1 MSANRLLISIA
12 RQSPWL
18 ILLSVVLGLS
28 GAIFNGIGV
37 TLIIPLVLD
46 LLGQDILSDTTFPPV
61 LQPLFAPFES
71 LPGDYR
77 ALAMVGVLIFALLL
91 KNLSIYSGTLVSSL
105 LSRSYVYRLRQDAMR
120 LLLDVDLDYHTNTRL
135 GDMMN
140 NLNGETGRVAAAVR
154 TLDRIATLGI
164 TILVFLAIL
173 VAISWPLTL
182 VSILLMAGVALANQ
196 VSISQAKGLG
206 QLLSKAGNDLAIRT
220 IEVLSGMRLVKTT
233 ANEDS
238 EFELINHLV
247 HRREETEFKSQLV
260 YASIG
265 PINEMLSIVALI
277 ALILIGRVLLAEQL
291 ESVSSVLLI
300 YLVVLFRLLPIIG
313 QLNSSRSQLAS
324 NSASAEII
332 EAFLN
337 RADKPF
343 MANGHRP
350 FVALTEGI
358 RFNHLSFRYPR
369 AEGWALQDI
378 DLFLPKGQT
387 LALVGSSGAGKS
399 TLADLLPRFYD
410 PTEGSIDIDSINLRE
425 FEVKSFR
432 RRLGVVSQDTFL
444 FNASVK
450 DNIRYGCPQATDAEV
465 AAAARRANAEEFILK
480 LPQGYDT
487 FIGDRGI
494 LLSGGQRQRLA
505 IARALV
511 QDPEILI
518 LDEAT
523 SALDTISERLVQQ
536 AIDDLSKDR
545 TTLVIAHR
553 LSTVQ
558 RAHQIAVLDK
568 GRVVERGTHQTLLAK
583 GDHYAKLYAMQFSDH
598 PDLSP
603 AELDVDAIRKAS
615 YQMRTQLNGVLGV
628 LSIITTDPPEQPQDY
643 EDLVN
648 EGYRAALNIVQTL
661 EQMELQIPQEI
672 DKDLPAHESIFP
684 EGQGATSILED
695 AEKEG
700 NDCLPN

>member
-1 MSANRLLISIA
+1 MSANRLLINLA

-18 ILLSVVLGLS
+18 ILLSIALGLS
-28 GAIFNGIGV
+28 GAIFNGIGA
-37 TLIIPLVLD
+37 TLIIPLILD

-61 LQPLFAPFES
+61 LQPLFSPFEN

-77 ALAMVGVLIFALLL
+77 TLAMVGVLIAALLL
-91 KNLSIYSGTLVSSL
+91 KNLSIYSGALVSSL
-105 LSRSYVYRLRQDAMR
+105 LSRAYVYSLRTDAMR
-120 LLLDVDLDYHTNTRL
+120 LLLDVDLAYHTNTRL

-140 NLNGETGRVAAAVR
+140 NLNGETGRVAAALR
-154 TLDRIATLGI
+154 TLDRIATLVI
-164 TILVFLAIL
+164 TILVFLGIL

-196 VSISQAKGLG
+196 VSISRAKGFG
-206 QLLSKAGNDLAIRT
+206 QALSKTGNDLAIRT
-220 IEVLSGMRLVKTT
+220 IEVLSGIRLVKTI

-238 EFELINHLV
+238 EFEAINHLV
-247 HRREETEFKSQLV
+247 RQREEAEFKSQLI

-265 PINEMLSIVALI
+265 PINEMLSILVLI
-277 ALILIGRVLLAEQL
+277 ALILVGRTLLSEQL

-300 YLVVLFRLLPIIG
+300 YLVVLFRLLPFIG

-343 MANGHRP
+343 MTNGHRP
-350 FVALTEGI
+350 FTALNEGI

-369 AEGWALQDI
+369 ADGWALQDV

-410 PTEGSIDIDSINLRE
+410 PTQGSIDIDGTDLRE
-425 FEVKSFR
+425 FEIKSFR

-444 FNASVK
+444 FNASVT
-450 DNIRYGCPQATDAEV
+450 DNIRYGCPQATDGEV
-465 AAAARRANAEEFILK
+465 AEAARRANAEEFILK

-487 FIGDRGI
+487 LIGDRGI

-505 IARALV
+505 IARSLV
-511 QDPEILI
+511 QNPEILI

-558 RAHQIAVLDK
+558 RADQIAVLEK
-568 GRVVERGTHQTLLAK
+568 GRVVEVGNHQTLLAK
-583 GDHYAKLYAMQFSDH
+583 GDHYAKLYAMQFSDQ
-598 PDLSP
+598 PS
-603 AELDVDAIRKAS
+603 AESTVTEKAVLRETS
-615 YQMRTQLNGVLGV
+615 HRLRSQLNGVLGI
-628 LSIITTDPPEQPQDY
+628 LHLIATDSPEQSQDY
-643 EDLVN
+643 TDLVE
-648 EGYRAALNIVQTL
+648 EGYRSALNILTV
-661 EQMELQIPQEI
+661 
-672 DKDLPAHESIFP
+672 
-684 EGQGATSILED
+684 LED
-695 AEKEG
+695 LEDPVPPSATLASEMKTTE
-700 NDCLPN
+700 L

>member
-1 MSANRLLISIA
+1 MSANRLLTNIARRSPGLFLLSIA
-12 RQSPWL
+12 F
-18 ILLSVVLGLS
+18 GLS

-37 TLIIPLVLD
+37 TLIIPIILD
-46 LLGQDILSDTTFPPV
+46 LLGQDILSDTTFPPA
-61 LQPLFAPFES
+61 LQPLFALFED
-71 LPGDYR
+71 LPEDYR
-77 ALAMVGVLIFALLL
+77 ALAMVGVLIGALLL
-91 KNLSIYSGTLVSSL
+91 KNLAFYGGAVVSNV
-105 LSRSYVYRLRQDAMR
+105 LSRSYVYNLRKDGLR
-120 LLLDVDLDYHTNTRL
+120 LLLDVDLDYHANVRL
-135 GDMMN
+135 GDLMN
-140 NLNGETGRVAAAVR
+140 NLNTEVNRVAVAVR
-154 TLDRIATLGI
+154 TLDRIATLVI
-164 TILVFLAIL
+164 TILVFLGIL

-182 VSILLMAGVALANQ
+182 VAVLLMAGVALANQ
-196 VSISQAKGLG
+196 VSINQAKGFG
-206 QLLSKAGNDLAIRT
+206 QALSKAAGALSSRT
-220 IEVLSGMRLVKTT
+220 IEVLSGIRLVKTT
-233 ANEDS
+233 ANEER
-238 EFELINHLV
+238 EFEAINHLV
-247 HRREETEFKSQLV
+247 RQREEAEFKSQLV
-260 YASIG
+260 YASIS
-265 PINEMLSIVALI
+265 PTNEMLSILALI
-277 ALILIGRVLLAEQL
+277 ALILVGRALLAEQL

-300 YLVVLFRLLPIIG
+300 YLVVLFRLLPFIG

-324 NSASAEII
+324 TSASADVI

-350 FVALTEGI
+350 FATLNEGI

-410 PTEGSIDIDSINLRE
+410 PTQGRIEIDGTDLRE
-425 FEVKSFR
+425 FDIQSFR

-444 FNASVK
+444 FNASIK
-450 DNIRYGCPQATDAEV
+450 DNIRYGCPQAIDEEV
-465 AAAARRANAEEFILK
+465 TAAARRANAEEFILK

-487 FIGDRGI
+487 LIGDRGV

-511 QDPEILI
+511 QNPEILI

-558 RAHQIAVLDK
+558 RADQIAVLDK
-568 GRVVERGTHQTLLAK
+568 GRVVEVGTHQTLLAQ
-583 GDHYAKLYAMQFSDH
+583 GEHYAKLYAMQFSDH
-598 PDLSP
+598 PTP
-603 AELDVDAIRKAS
+603 ANGVVDAQVLRQTS
-615 YQMRTQLNGVLGV
+615 YKVRSDLNGVLGI
-628 LSIITTDPPEQPQDY
+628 LSIITTDPPEQSQDY
-643 EDLVN
+643 EELVG
-648 EGYRAALNIVQTL
+648 EGYRAALNILQTL
-661 EQMELQIPQEI
+661 EDLEGRIP
-672 DKDLPAHESIFP
+672 KVAS
-684 EGQGATSILED
+684 TKS
-695 AEKEG
+695 
-700 NDCLPN
+700 

>member
-1 MSANRLLISIA
+1 MSANRLLLSIA

-18 ILLSVVLGLS
+18 ILTSITLGLS

-37 TLIIPLVLD
+37 TLIIPLILD

-91 KNLSIYSGTLVSSL
+91 KNLSLYCGALVSSL

-140 NLNGETGRVAAAVR
+140 NLSGETGRVAAAVR
-154 TLDRIATLGI
+154 TLDRIATLLI
-164 TILVFLAIL
+164 TILVFLGIL

-196 VSISQAKGLG
+196 VSISQAKGFG
-206 QLLSKAGNDLAIRT
+206 QALSKAGNDLAIRT

-247 HRREETEFKSQLV
+247 RKREEADFKSQLV

-265 PINEMLSIVALI
+265 PVNEMLSIVALI
-277 ALILIGRVLLAEQL
+277 ALILIGRTLLAEQL
-291 ESVSSVLLI
+291 ASVSSVLLI
-300 YLVVLFRLLPIIG
+300 YLVVLFRLLPFIG

-343 MANGHRP
+343 MANGYRP
-350 FVALTEGI
+350 FTVLKEGI

-387 LALVGSSGAGKS
+387 LALVGASGAGKS

-410 PTEGSIDIDSINLRE
+410 PTEGSIDIDGINLRE
-425 FEVKSFR
+425 FEFKSFR

-450 DNIRYGCPQATDAEV
+450 DNIRYGCSQATEEEV
-465 AAAARRANAEEFILK
+465 TAAASRANAEEFILK

-487 FIGDRGI
+487 LIGDRGI

-558 RAHQIAVLDK
+558 RADQIAVLDK
-568 GRVVERGTHQTLLAK
+568 GRVVERGTHQALLAK
-583 GDHYAKLYAMQFSDH
+583 GDHYAKLYAMQFSDY
-598 PDLSP
+598 PSP
-603 AELDVDAIRKAS
+603 PHSELDVPAMREAS
-615 YQMRTQLNGVLGV
+615 YQLRSQLNGVLGV
-628 LSIITTDPPEQPQDY
+628 LSIITTDPPEQAQDY

-661 EQMELQIPQEI
+661 EQMEVHLPQETDPI
-672 DKDLPAHESIFP
+672 APADESVVIEEP
-684 EGQGATSILED
+684 EKSAFQ
-695 AEKEG
+695 KKG

>member
-1 MSANRLLISIA
+1 MSANRLLTNIA
-12 RQSPWL
+12 RRSPWL
-18 ILLSVVLGLS
+18 FLLSILFGLS

-37 TLIIPLVLD
+37 TLIIPLILD
-46 LLGQDILSDTTFPPV
+46 LLGQDILSDTTFPPA
-61 LQPLFAPFES
+61 LQPLFALFED
-71 LPGDYR
+71 LPEDYR

-91 KNLSIYSGTLVSSL
+91 KNLAFYGGAVVSNL
-105 LSRSYVYRLRQDAMR
+105 LSRSYVYNLRKDGLR
-120 LLLDVDLDYHTNTRL
+120 LLLDVDLDYHANVRL
-135 GDMMN
+135 GDLMN
-140 NLNGETGRVAAAVR
+140 NLNTEVNRVAVAVR
-154 TLDRIATLGI
+154 TLDRIATLVI
-164 TILVFLAIL
+164 TILVFLGIL

-182 VSILLMAGVALANQ
+182 VAILLMAGVALANQ
-196 VSISQAKGLG
+196 VSINQAKGFG
-206 QLLSKAGNDLAIRT
+206 QALSKAAGALSSRT
-220 IEVLSGMRLVKTT
+220 IEVLSGIRLVKTT
-233 ANEDS
+233 ANEER
-238 EFELINHLV
+238 EFEVINRLV
-247 HRREETEFKSQLV
+247 RQREEAEFKSQLV
-260 YASIG
+260 YASIS
-265 PINEMLSIVALI
+265 PTNEMLSILALI
-277 ALILIGRVLLAEQL
+277 ALILIGRALLSEQL

-300 YLVVLFRLLPIIG
+300 YLVVLFRLLPFIG

-324 NSASAEII
+324 TSASADVI

-350 FVALTEGI
+350 FATLNEGI
-358 RFNHLSFRYPR
+358 RFSHLSFRYPK

-410 PTEGSIDIDSINLRE
+410 PTQGSIEIDGTDLRE
-425 FEVKSFR
+425 FDIQSFR

-450 DNIRYGCPQATDAEV
+450 DNIRYGCPQATDEEV
-465 AAAARRANAEEFILK
+465 TEAARRANAEEFILK
-480 LPQGYDT
+480 LPQGYET
-487 FIGDRGI
+487 LIGDRGI

-511 QDPEILI
+511 QNPEILI

-558 RAHQIAVLDK
+558 RANQIAVLDK
-568 GRVVERGTHQTLLAK
+568 GRVVEVGTHQTLLAQ
-583 GDHYAKLYAMQFSDH
+583 GEHYAKLYAMQFSDH
-598 PDLSP
+598 PAANNSV
-603 AELDVDAIRKAS
+603 VDAQVLRQTS
-615 YQMRTQLNGVLGV
+615 YKVRSDLNGVLGI
-628 LSIITTDPPEQPQDY
+628 LSIITTDPPEQSQDY
-643 EDLVN
+643 EDLIG
-648 EGYRAALNIVQTL
+648 EGYRAALNILQTL
-661 EQMELQIPQEI
+661 EDLELRAQRSAP
-672 DKDLPAHESIFP
+672 K
-684 EGQGATSILED
+684 T
-695 AEKEG
+695 
-700 NDCLPN
+700 

>member
-1 MSANRLLISIA
+1 MSANRLVIKIA

-18 ILLSVVLGLS
+18 ILLSITLGLS

-37 TLIIPLVLD
+37 TLIIPLILD
-46 LLGQDILSDTTFPPV
+46 LLGQDILSSTAFPPV
-61 LQPLFAPFES
+61 LQTLFAPFEN

-77 ALAMVGVLIFALLL
+77 ALGMVGVLIFALLL
-91 KNLSIYSGTLVSSL
+91 KNASLYSGAVVSSV
-105 LSRSYVYRLRQDAMR
+105 LSRSYIYSLRRDGLR
-120 LLLDVDLDYHTNTRL
+120 LLLDVDLDYHANMRL
-135 GDMMN
+135 GDMMH

-154 TLDRIATLGI
+154 TLDRIATLVI
-164 TILVFLAIL
+164 TILVFLGIL
-173 VAISWPLTL
+173 VAISWQLTL
-182 VSILLMAGVALANQ
+182 VSILLLAGVALANQ
-196 VSISQAKGLG
+196 VAIGKAKGLG
-206 QLLSKAGNDLAIRT
+206 QALSKASSNLSIRT
-220 IEVLSGMRLVKTT
+220 IEVLSGIRLVKTA

-238 EFELINHLV
+238 EFETINHLV
-247 HRREETEFKSQLV
+247 RKREEAEFKSQLV

-265 PINEMLSIVALI
+265 PTNEMLSIVALL

-291 ESVSSVLLI
+291 EAVSSVLLI
-300 YLVVLFRLLPIIG
+300 YLVVLFRLLPVLG
-313 QLNSSRSQLAS
+313 QLNGSRSQLAS

-343 MANGHRP
+343 MPNGHRP
-350 FVALTEGI
+350 FAALNEGI

-378 DLFLPKGQT
+378 DLFLPKSQT

-410 PTEGSIDIDSINLRE
+410 PTQGSIDIDGADLRE
-425 FEVKSFR
+425 FDIKSFR
-432 RRLGVVSQDTFL
+432 RHLGVVSQDTFL

-450 DNIRYGCPQATDAEV
+450 DNIRYGCPQATDDEV
-465 AAAARRANAEEFILK
+465 MAAARQSNAEEFILK

-487 FIGDRGI
+487 LIGDRGI

-511 QDPEILI
+511 QNPEILI

-536 AIDDLSKDR
+536 AIDALSKDR

-558 RAHQIAVLDK
+558 RADQIAVLDK
-568 GRVVERGTHQTLLAK
+568 GRVVEVGTHQTLLAK
-583 GDHYAKLYAMQFSDH
+583 GDHYANLYAMQFSEQ
-598 PDLSP
+598 PS
-603 AELDVDAIRKAS
+603 AESAVTEKAVLRETS
-615 YQMRTQLNGVLGV
+615 HRLRSQLNGVLGI
-628 LSIITTDPPEQPQDY
+628 LHLIATDSPEQSPEY
-643 EDLVN
+643 TDLVE
-648 EGYRAALNIVQTL
+648 EGYRSALNILAVL
-661 EQMELQIPQEI
+661 EE
-672 DKDLPAHESIFP
+672 
-684 EGQGATSILED
+684 LED
-695 AEKEG
+695 PPVPDAALAPELKTAAS
-700 NDCLPN
+700 PPSTT